1 MAALMTVLT
10 EPQGMWESILGAFKG
25 AMGSYILAVIL
36 LAVIVRILFAAVD
49 VVNKRFNTKNMQIN
63 EKMKPELEAI
73 QKKYGHDKV
82 LLQKKQQE
90 IYKKYQFNM
99 VSSCLPVLIAM
110 VLQLVVFLTL
120 WTGLQNVSN
129 YNIAQ
134 SYENTKTVYY
144 NVLMLNENPEVES
157 AVQSLIDEGKVYG
170 EDYTISVEVDYD
182 NLTMQ
187 VTLLNSEGEVYLNDD
202 QTEKLNKSID
212 ITPTNPSEEGVA
224 GISNEEIYNAIK
236 QYAMTEIP
244 VEETPSEEPPTEETP
259 TDDVTGEE
267 EEGAEDAPTTIPN
280 DLSDYNLVIKSL
292 AEDVTADFYIENL
305 ESFLWIKNIY
315 KAESP
320 LTSPTFE
327 KSEIT
332 NYLQKFYS
340 EEEKA
345 AEQEHDYEGQI
356 FDHVVAGLEE
366 RDLGVNGYFILVILA
381 VATSFLSIFINNK
394 LTKKVSGTQA
404 GGKMMYFIMPLI
416 LGIFTLMYTSLFAIY
431 IIVGQIMMIALSPL
445 TNFLA
450 KKWIDASDKRKEKK
464 KQEVVDVDYRR
475 KDM

>member
-1 MAALMTVLT
+1 MDTLMIVLT
-10 EPQGMWESILGAFKG
+10 EPHGMWESILGAFKG

-36 LAVIVRILFAAVD
+36 LAVIVRILFAVVD
-49 VVNKRFNTKNMQIN
+49 VVNKRFSTKNMQIN
-63 EKMKPELEAI
+63 EKMKPELEAV

-99 VSSCLPVLIAM
+99 VSSCLPMLIAM

-129 YNIAQ
+129 YNIAK

-144 NVLMLNENPEVES
+144 NVLLLNEDEEIKNCVEG
-157 AVQSLIDEGKVYG
+157 LIVSG
-170 EDYTISVEVDYD
+170 EEYTIDVNVDFD
-182 NLTMQ
+182 NMNMT
-187 VTLLNSEGEVYLNDD
+187 VIVNDVNGE
-202 QTEKLNKSID
+202 EELNKN
-212 ITPTNPSEEGVA
+212 ITIIATNPSEEGQA
-224 GISNEEIYNAIK
+224 GVSNETIYNLIK
-236 QYAMTEIP
+236 EYAMEELP
-244 VEETPSEEPPTEETP
+244 VETPSDSEEQDGTSETP
-259 TDDVTGEE
+259 ETV
-267 EEGAEDAPTTIPN
+267 PN
-280 DLSDYNLVIKSL
+280 DLTDYNRVIRTL
-292 AEDVTADFYIENL
+292 AEEVTADYYIDNL

-320 LTSPTFE
+320 MTNPVFE

-340 EEEKA
+340 DEEK
-345 AEQEHDYEGQI
+345 EIEEVNGYEGQI
-356 FDHVVAGLEE
+356 FDYVVAGLER

-381 VATSFLSIFINNK
+381 VGTSFLSIFINNK
-394 LTKKVSGTQA
+394 LTKKVSGTQP

-445 TNFLA
+445 TNLIV
-450 KKWIDASDKRKEKK
+450 KKWIDASDRRKEKK
-464 KQEVVDVDYRR
+464 KQEVIDVDYRR

>member
-1 MAALMTVLT
+1 MDTLMIVLT
-10 EPQGMWESILGAFKG
+10 EPHGMWESILGAFKG

-36 LAVIVRILFAAVD
+36 LAVIVRILFAVVD
-49 VVNKRFNTKNMQIN
+49 VVNKRFSTKNMQIN
-63 EKMKPELEAI
+63 EKMKPELEAV

-99 VSSCLPVLIAM
+99 VSSCLPMLIAM

-129 YNIAQ
+129 YNIAK

-144 NVLMLNENPEVES
+144 NVLLLNEDEEIKNCVEG
-157 AVQSLIDEGKVYG
+157 LIASG
-170 EDYTISVEVDYD
+170 EDYTIDVNIDFD
-182 NLTMQ
+182 NMNMT
-187 VTLLNSEGEVYLNDD
+187 VIVNDINGE
-202 QTEKLNKSID
+202 EELNKN
-212 ITPTNPSEEGVA
+212 ITIIATNPSEEGQA
-224 GISNEEIYNAIK
+224 GVSNETIYNLIK
-236 QYAMTEIP
+236 EYAMEELP
-244 VEETPSEEPPTEETP
+244 AETPSDGEEQDGTSETP
-259 TDDVTGEE
+259 ETV
-267 EEGAEDAPTTIPN
+267 PN
-280 DLSDYNLVIKSL
+280 DLTDYNRVIRTL
-292 AEDVTADFYIENL
+292 AEEVTAGYYIDNL

-320 LTSPTFE
+320 MTNPVFE

-340 EEEKA
+340 DEEKEIEEA
-345 AEQEHDYEGQI
+345 NGYEGQI
-356 FDHVVAGLEE
+356 FDYVVAGLER

-381 VATSFLSIFINNK
+381 VGTSFLSIFINNK
-394 LTKKVSGTQA
+394 LTKKVSGTQP

-445 TNFLA
+445 TNLIV
-450 KKWIDASDKRKEKK
+450 KKWIDASDRRKEKK
-464 KQEVVDVDYRR
+464 KQEVIDVDYRR

>member
-1 MAALMTVLT
+1 MDTLMIVLT
-10 EPQGMWESILGAFKG
+10 EPHGMWESILGAFKG

-36 LAVIVRILFAAVD
+36 LAVIVRILFAVVD
-49 VVNKRFNTKNMQIN
+49 VVNKRFSTKNMQIN
-63 EKMKPELEAI
+63 EKMKPELEAV

-99 VSSCLPVLIAM
+99 VSSCLPMLIAM

-129 YNIAQ
+129 YNIAK

-144 NVLMLNENPEVES
+144 NVLLLNEDEEIKNCVEG
-157 AVQSLIDEGKVYG
+157 LIASG
-170 EDYTISVEVDYD
+170 EDYTIDVNIDFD
-182 NLTMQ
+182 NMNMT
-187 VTLLNSEGEVYLNDD
+187 VIVNDVNGE
-202 QTEKLNKSID
+202 EELNKN
-212 ITPTNPSEEGVA
+212 ITIIATNPSEEGQA
-224 GISNEEIYNAIK
+224 GVSNETIYNLIK
-236 QYAMTEIP
+236 EYAMEELP
-244 VEETPSEEPPTEETP
+244 AETPSDGEEQDGTSETP
-259 TDDVTGEE
+259 ETV
-267 EEGAEDAPTTIPN
+267 PN
-280 DLSDYNLVIKSL
+280 DLTDYNRVIRTL
-292 AEDVTADFYIENL
+292 AEEVTADYYIDNL

-320 LTSPTFE
+320 MTNPVFE

-340 EEEKA
+340 DEEKEIEEA
-345 AEQEHDYEGQI
+345 NGYEGQI
-356 FDHVVAGLEE
+356 FDYVVAGLER

-381 VATSFLSIFINNK
+381 VGTSFLSIFINNK
-394 LTKKVSGTQA
+394 LTKKVSGTQP

-445 TNFLA
+445 TNLIV
-450 KKWIDASDKRKEKK
+450 KKWIDASDRRKEKK
-464 KQEVVDVDYRR
+464 KQEVIDVDYRR
-475 KDM
+475 KDML

>member
-1 MAALMTVLT
+1 MDTLMIVLT
-10 EPQGMWESILGAFKG
+10 EPHGMWESILGAFKG

-36 LAVIVRILFAAVD
+36 LAVIVRILFAVVD
-49 VVNKRFNTKNMQIN
+49 VVNKRFSTKNMQIN
-63 EKMKPELEAI
+63 EKMKPELEAV

-99 VSSCLPVLIAM
+99 VSSCLPMLIAM

-129 YNIAQ
+129 YNIVK

-144 NVLMLNENPEVES
+144 NVLLLNEDEEIKNCVEG
-157 AVQSLIDEGKVYG
+157 LIASG
-170 EDYTISVEVDYD
+170 EDYTIDVNIDFD
-182 NLTMQ
+182 NMNMT
-187 VTLLNSEGEVYLNDD
+187 VIVNDINGE
-202 QTEKLNKSID
+202 EELNKN
-212 ITPTNPSEEGVA
+212 ITIIATNPSEEGQV
-224 GISNEEIYNAIK
+224 GVSNETIYNLIK
-236 QYAMTEIP
+236 EYAMEELP
-244 VEETPSEEPPTEETP
+244 VETPSDGEEQDGTSETP
-259 TDDVTGEE
+259 ETV
-267 EEGAEDAPTTIPN
+267 PN
-280 DLSDYNLVIKSL
+280 DLTDYNRVIRTL
-292 AEDVTADFYIENL
+292 AEEVTADYYVDNL

-320 LTSPTFE
+320 MTNPVFE

-340 EEEKA
+340 DEEKEIEEA
-345 AEQEHDYEGQI
+345 NGYEGQI
-356 FDHVVAGLEE
+356 FDYVVAGLER

-381 VATSFLSIFINNK
+381 VGTSFLSIFINNK
-394 LTKKVSGTQA
+394 LTKKVSGTQP

-445 TNFLA
+445 TNLIV

-464 KQEVVDVDYRR
+464 KQEVIDVDYRR

>member
-1 MAALMTVLT
+1 MDTLMIVLT
-10 EPQGMWESILGAFKG
+10 EPHGMWESILGAFKG

-36 LAVIVRILFAAVD
+36 LAVIVRILFAVVD
-49 VVNKRFNTKNMQIN
+49 VVNKRFSTKNMQIN
-63 EKMKPELEAI
+63 EKMKPELEAV

-99 VSSCLPVLIAM
+99 VSSCLPMLIAM

-129 YNIAQ
+129 YNIVK
-134 SYENTKTVYY
+134 SYESTKTVYY
-144 NVLMLNENPEVES
+144 NVLLLNEDEEIKNCVEG
-157 AVQSLIDEGKVYG
+157 LITSG
-170 EDYTISVEVDYD
+170 EEYTIDVNVDFENMKMTVIVND
-182 NLTMQ
+182 VN
-187 VTLLNSEGEVYLNDD
+187 GE
-202 QTEKLNKSID
+202 EEINKN
-212 ITPTNPSEEGVA
+212 ITIIATNPSEEGQEGV
-224 GISNEEIYNAIK
+224 SNETIYNLIK
-236 QYAMTEIP
+236 EYAMEEVP
-244 VEETPSEEPPTEETP
+244 VEKPEEGEANNEEETP
-259 TDDVTGEE
+259 TTV
-267 EEGAEDAPTTIPN
+267 PN
-280 DLSDYNLVIKSL
+280 NLTEYNKVIKTL
-292 AEDVTADFYIENL
+292 AENVTADYYIDNL

-320 LTSPTFE
+320 LTSPIFE

-340 EEEKA
+340 DEEK
-345 AEQEHDYEGQI
+345 EIEKTNGYEGQI
-356 FDHVVAGLEE
+356 FDYVVAGLEN

-381 VATSFLSIFINNK
+381 VGTSFLSIFINNK
-394 LTKKVSGTQA
+394 LTKKVSGTQP

-431 IIVGQIMMIALSPL
+431 IIIGQIMMIALSPL
-445 TNFLA
+445 TNLIV

-464 KQEVVDVDYRR
+464 KQEVIDVDYRR

>member
-1 MAALMTVLT
+1 MDTLMIVLT
-10 EPQGMWESILGAFKG
+10 EPHGMWESILGAFKG

-36 LAVIVRILFAAVD
+36 LAVIVRILFAVVD
-49 VVNKRFNTKNMQIN
+49 VVNKRFSTKNMQIN
-63 EKMKPELEAI
+63 EKMKPELEAV

-99 VSSCLPVLIAM
+99 VSSCLPMLIAM

-129 YNIAQ
+129 YNIVK

-144 NVLMLNENPEVES
+144 NILLLNEDEEIKNCVEG
-157 AVQSLIDEGKVYG
+157 LITSG
-170 EDYTISVEVDYD
+170 EEYTIDVNVDFENMKMTVIVND
-182 NLTMQ
+182 VN
-187 VTLLNSEGEVYLNDD
+187 GE
-202 QTEKLNKSID
+202 EEINKN
-212 ITPTNPSEEGVA
+212 ITIIATNPSVEGQEGVSNETIFNLIKEYVMEEVPVETPEEGEA
-224 GISNEEIYNAIK
+224 NNE
-236 QYAMTEIP
+236 
-244 VEETPSEEPPTEETP
+244 EETP
-259 TDDVTGEE
+259 TTV
-267 EEGAEDAPTTIPN
+267 PN
-280 DLSDYNLVIKSL
+280 DLTEYNKVIKTL
-292 AEDVTADFYIENL
+292 AENVTADYYIDNL

-320 LTSPTFE
+320 LTSPIFE

-340 EEEKA
+340 DEEK
-345 AEQEHDYEGQI
+345 EIEKTNGYEGQI
-356 FDHVVAGLEE
+356 FDYVVAGLEN

-381 VATSFLSIFINNK
+381 VGTSFLSIFINNK
-394 LTKKVSGTQA
+394 LTKKVSGTQP

-431 IIVGQIMMIALSPL
+431 IIIGQIMMIALSPL
-445 TNFLA
+445 TNLIV

-464 KQEVVDVDYRR
+464 KQEVIDVDYRR

>member
-1 MAALMTVLT
+1 MDTLMIVLT
-10 EPQGMWESILGAFKG
+10 EPHGMWESILGAFKG

-36 LAVIVRILFAAVD
+36 LAVIVRILFAVVD
-49 VVNKRFNTKNMQIN
+49 VVNKRFSTKNMQIN
-63 EKMKPELEAI
+63 EKMKPELEAV

-99 VSSCLPVLIAM
+99 VSSCLPMLIAM

-129 YNIAQ
+129 YNIAK

-144 NVLMLNENPEVES
+144 NVLLLNEDEEIKNCVEG
-157 AVQSLIDEGKVYG
+157 LITSG
-170 EDYTISVEVDYD
+170 EEYTIDVNIDFD
-182 NLTMQ
+182 NMNMT
-187 VTLLNSEGEVYLNDD
+187 VIVNDVNGE
-202 QTEKLNKSID
+202 EELNKN
-212 ITPTNPSEEGVA
+212 ITIIATNPSEEGQV
-224 GISNEEIYNAIK
+224 GVSNETIYNLIK
-236 QYAMTEIP
+236 EYAMEELP
-244 VEETPSEEPPTEETP
+244 AETPSDGEEQDGTSETP
-259 TDDVTGEE
+259 ETV
-267 EEGAEDAPTTIPN
+267 PN
-280 DLSDYNLVIKSL
+280 DLTDYNRVIRTL
-292 AEDVTADFYIENL
+292 AEEVTADYYIDNL

-320 LTSPTFE
+320 MTNPVFE

-340 EEEKA
+340 DEEK
-345 AEQEHDYEGQI
+345 EIEEVNGYEGQI
-356 FDHVVAGLEE
+356 FDYVVAGLES

-381 VATSFLSIFINNK
+381 VGTSFLSIFINNK
-394 LTKKVSGTQA
+394 LTKKVSGTQP

-445 TNFLA
+445 TNLIV
-450 KKWIDASDKRKEKK
+450 KKWIDASDRRKEKK
-464 KQEVVDVDYRR
+464 KQEVIDVDYRR

>member
-1 MAALMTVLT
+1 MDTLMIVLT
-10 EPQGMWESILGAFKG
+10 EPHGMWESILGAFKG

-36 LAVIVRILFAAVD
+36 LAVIVRILFAVVD
-49 VVNKRFNTKNMQIN
+49 VVNKRFSTKNMQIN
-63 EKMKPELEAI
+63 EKMKPELEAV

-99 VSSCLPVLIAM
+99 VSSCLPMLIAM

-129 YNIAQ
+129 YNIAK

-144 NVLMLNENPEVES
+144 NVLLLNEDEEIKNCVEG
-157 AVQSLIDEGKVYG
+157 LIASG
-170 EDYTISVEVDYD
+170 EDYTIDVNIDFD
-182 NLTMQ
+182 NMSMT
-187 VTLLNSEGEVYLNDD
+187 VIVNDINGE
-202 QTEKLNKSID
+202 EELNKN
-212 ITPTNPSEEGVA
+212 ITIIATNPSEEGQA
-224 GISNEEIYNAIK
+224 GVSNETIYNLIK
-236 QYAMTEIP
+236 EYAMEELP
-244 VEETPSEEPPTEETP
+244 AETPSDGEEQDGTSETP
-259 TDDVTGEE
+259 DTV
-267 EEGAEDAPTTIPN
+267 PN
-280 DLSDYNLVIKSL
+280 ELTDYNRVIRTL
-292 AEDVTADFYIENL
+292 AEEVTADYYVDNL

-320 LTSPTFE
+320 MTNPVFE

-340 EEEKA
+340 DEEKEIEEA
-345 AEQEHDYEGQI
+345 NGYEGQI
-356 FDHVVAGLEE
+356 FDYVVAGLER

-381 VATSFLSIFINNK
+381 VGTSFLSIFINNK
-394 LTKKVSGTQA
+394 LTKKVSGTQP

-445 TNFLA
+445 TNLIV

-464 KQEVVDVDYRR
+464 KQEVIDVDYRR

>member
-1 MAALMTVLT
+1 MDTLMIVLT
-10 EPQGMWESILGAFKG
+10 EPHGMWESILGAFKG

-36 LAVIVRILFAAVD
+36 LAVIVRILFAVVD
-49 VVNKRFNTKNMQIN
+49 VVNKRFSTKNMQIN
-63 EKMKPELEAI
+63 EKMKPELEAV

-99 VSSCLPVLIAM
+99 VSSCLPMLLAM

-129 YNIAQ
+129 YNIVK

-144 NVLMLNENPEVES
+144 NVLLLNEDEEIKNCVEG
-157 AVQSLIDEGKVYG
+157 LIASG
-170 EDYTISVEVDYD
+170 EEYTIDVNVDFENMKMTVIVND
-182 NLTMQ
+182 VN
-187 VTLLNSEGEVYLNDD
+187 GE
-202 QTEKLNKSID
+202 EEINKN
-212 ITPTNPSEEGVA
+212 ITIIATNPSVEGQEGVSNAIIYNLIKEYVMEEVPVETPEEGEA
-224 GISNEEIYNAIK
+224 NNE
-236 QYAMTEIP
+236 
-244 VEETPSEEPPTEETP
+244 EETP
-259 TDDVTGEE
+259 TTV
-267 EEGAEDAPTTIPN
+267 PN
-280 DLSDYNLVIKSL
+280 DLTEYNKVIKTL
-292 AEDVTADFYIENL
+292 AENVTADYYIDNL

-320 LTSPTFE
+320 LTSPIFE

-340 EEEKA
+340 DEEK
-345 AEQEHDYEGQI
+345 EIEKTNGYEGQI
-356 FDHVVAGLEE
+356 FDYVVAGLEN

-381 VATSFLSIFINNK
+381 VGTSFLSIFINNK
-394 LTKKVSGTQA
+394 LTKKVSGTQP

-431 IIVGQIMMIALSPL
+431 IIIGQIMMIALSPL
-445 TNFLA
+445 TNLIV

-464 KQEVVDVDYRR
+464 KQEVIDVDYRR